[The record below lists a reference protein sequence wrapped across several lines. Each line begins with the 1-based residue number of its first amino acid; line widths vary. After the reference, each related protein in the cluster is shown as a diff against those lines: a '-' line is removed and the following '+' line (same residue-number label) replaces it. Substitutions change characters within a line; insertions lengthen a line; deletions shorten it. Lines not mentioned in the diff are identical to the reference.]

1 MPKPLAL
8 LALALTILC
17 VSARANAQGN
27 TQAAA
32 QATNQATT
40 PPAPTLEFVFEE
52 IVTLG
57 TDTKV
62 GTTPWGD
69 RNIVPITG
77 GTFAGPRIKGKILP
91 GGWDWQLTTPGG
103 CFSLHA
109 NYMIQAD
116 DGAIINVDNKGTFCK
131 SSDGKDPKWLTTPSF
146 EAPKGPHDWLNGGAF
161 VGTLQGTTLD
171 GKRAVRIRYYQ
182 AR

>member
-1 MPKPLAL
+1 MPKPIAL
-8 LALALTILC
+8 LALALSILC
-17 VSARANAQGN
+17 APSVAAAQTT

-32 QATNQATT
+32 QTTQAAT
-40 PPAPTLEFVFEE
+40 PPAPTLEFIFEE

-57 TDTKV
+57 PDTKV
-62 GTTPWGD
+62 GTTPWGE

-91 GGWDWQLTTPGG
+91 GAWDWQLQTPGG

-116 DGAIINVDNKGTFCK
+116 DGAIINVDNKGSMCK
-131 SSDGKDPKWLTTPSF
+131 SSDGKDSAWFTNPSF
-146 EAPKGPHDWLNGGAF
+146 EAPIGPHDWLNGGAF
-161 VGTLQGTTLD
+161 VGTLQGTTVD
-171 GKRAVRIRYYQ
+171 GKRAVRIRFYQ